1 MCIGRDAVGRVSGRE
16 NVDRKRPLVK
26 ISVGIYCFIT
36 KRVQQVAAMTVLMYI
51 SEASLL
57 REKKK

>member
-1 MCIGRDAVGRVSGRE
+1 MGGGVAERS
-16 NVDRKRPLVK
+16 LVK
-26 ISVGIYCFIT
+26 INIGIYCFIT
-36 KRVQQVAAMTVLMYI
+36 KRVPQEAAMAVLMYI